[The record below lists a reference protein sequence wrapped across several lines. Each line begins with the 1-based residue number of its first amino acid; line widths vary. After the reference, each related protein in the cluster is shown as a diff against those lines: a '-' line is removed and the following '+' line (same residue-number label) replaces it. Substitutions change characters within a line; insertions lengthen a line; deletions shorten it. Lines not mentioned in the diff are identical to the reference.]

1 MEFLVLIGIGLIV
14 WFFFFKSDDS
24 DNSTRNSSG
33 SLKRN
38 QNDTKH
44 STSEK
49 TFNVSRNRIQSG
61 SQSSKIKFQN
71 SGFSSS
77 ENNTL
82 KVVNCPN
89 CGTKSRVTSAG
100 NIRVTCPSCSNRF
113 DVLKAS
119 LPDLAT
125 NLDGINDA
133 FTGVP
138 IDQSGVVHACSC
150 GVFYQG
156 ASFELLQSENS
167 SNCIA
172 CGKSNI
178 SLYSRTRQADPG
190 KVGPR
195 NYNPNSVTLRDYH
208 KFINQVVTFEGLVHT
223 VNVSKRGSD
232 YAVMFENKSWAKGF
246 KLVFF
251 KGAVRKVGG
260 PNFVKSLKG
269 KHIKVR
275 GLVIKHATFGY
286 EIIINDRAMILE
298 ID

>member
-1 MEFLVLIGIGLIV
+1 MELLFLIGFGVFV
-14 WFFFFKSDDS
+14 WYFFFKSDGS
-24 DNSTRNSSG
+24 DNNSQNRSG
-33 SLKRN
+33 SLRRD

-49 TFNVSRNRIQSG
+49 TFNVSRNRSQSG
-61 SQSSKIKFQN
+61 SKSSNIKFKN
-71 SGFSSS
+71 SGFGSSD
-77 ENNTL
+77 NTTL

-89 CGTKSRVTSAG
+89 CGTKSRVTSVG
-100 NIRVTCPSCSNRF
+100 NIRVTCPSCSDKF
-113 DVLKAS
+113 DVLGES
-119 LPDLAT
+119 LPALST

-138 IDQSGVVHACSC
+138 IDESGIIHACSC

-178 SLYSRTRQADPG
+178 SLYSQTRQAGPG
-190 KVGPR
+190 KARPK

-208 KFINQVVTFEGLVHT
+208 KFVNQVVTFEGLVQN

-232 YAVMFENKSWAKGF
+232 YAVMFEKKSWSKGF

-269 KHIKVR
+269 KNIKVR
-275 GLVIKHATFGY
+275 GLLIKHETFGY
-286 EIIINDRAMILE
+286 EIIINDRAMIME